1 MKSNYNSL
9 FLNTFSTSTTSSHQN
24 PNDNELSISII
35 IDNHYKETFKLTSKT
50 AINRYC
56 SQLLTKYKIDT
67 SLKPK
72 LIEQITN
79 HINLIKLRQ
88 KSLSLKEEEIVQRL
102 YNQGISYK
110 ERHLQKIEKLKE
122 QLQNEENKH
131 IYFSPRI
138 SYKSKILKTKDT
150 KPKNTKYI
158 YEIQRIINKDNEMK
172 ECHQFT
178 KHNDIK
184 EQITKQQLPKAIKY
198 NKKELQIKRTICFSI
213 NSLKHKNTIH
223 SKDSNN
229 HKSMMHHNN
238 TLYRTKQFSIINDLT
253 KNILH

>member
-1 MKSNYNSL
+1 MKSNHNSL
-9 FLNTFSTSTTSSHQN
+9 FLNIFSTSTTSSHQN
-24 PNDNELSISII
+24 SNDNELSISII

-72 LIEQITN
+72 LIKQITN

-122 QLQNEENKH
+122 QLQNE
-131 IYFSPRI
+131 
-138 SYKSKILKTKDT
+138 
-150 KPKNTKYI
+150 
-158 YEIQRIINKDNEMK
+158 
-172 ECHQFT
+172 
-178 KHNDIK
+178 
-184 EQITKQQLPKAIKY
+184 
-198 NKKELQIKRTICFSI
+198 
-213 NSLKHKNTIH
+213 
-223 SKDSNN
+223 
-229 HKSMMHHNN
+229 
-238 TLYRTKQFSIINDLT
+238 
-253 KNILH
+253 

>member
-1 MKSNYNSL
+1 MKSNHNSL
-9 FLNTFSTSTTSSHQN
+9 FLNTFSISTTSSHQN

-35 IDNHYKETFKLTSKT
+35 IDKHYKETFKLTSKT

-110 ERHLQKIEKLKE
+110 ERHLQKI
-122 QLQNEENKH
+122 
-131 IYFSPRI
+131 
-138 SYKSKILKTKDT
+138 
-150 KPKNTKYI
+150 
-158 YEIQRIINKDNEMK
+158 
-172 ECHQFT
+172 
-178 KHNDIK
+178 
-184 EQITKQQLPKAIKY
+184 
-198 NKKELQIKRTICFSI
+198 
-213 NSLKHKNTIH
+213 
-223 SKDSNN
+223 
-229 HKSMMHHNN
+229 
-238 TLYRTKQFSIINDLT
+238 
-253 KNILH
+253 